1 MIITLILVT
10 VKIML
15 RIFINKDTGA
25 DIYQKQNIII
35 TSVII
40 LRKVTNNANGKEI
53 DVTRKNSVIVLI

>member
-1 MIITLILVT
+1 MIIILILVT

-15 RIFINKDTGA
+15 RMFINKYTGA

-40 LRKVTNNANGKEI
+40 LRKVTMLMVKRQMLLG
-53 DVTRKNSVIVLI
+53 RMVL

>member
-1 MIITLILVT
+1 MIIILILVT

-15 RIFINKDTGA
+15 RMFINKDTGA

-40 LRKVTNNANGKEI
+40 LRKVTMLMVKRQMLLG
-53 DVTRKNSVIVLI
+53 RMVL

>member
-40 LRKVTNNANGKEI
+40 LRKVTMLMVKRQMLLG
-53 DVTRKNSVIVLI
+53 RMVL

>member
-1 MIITLILVT
+1 
-10 VKIML
+10 ML
-15 RIFINKDTGA
+15 RMFIDKYTGA